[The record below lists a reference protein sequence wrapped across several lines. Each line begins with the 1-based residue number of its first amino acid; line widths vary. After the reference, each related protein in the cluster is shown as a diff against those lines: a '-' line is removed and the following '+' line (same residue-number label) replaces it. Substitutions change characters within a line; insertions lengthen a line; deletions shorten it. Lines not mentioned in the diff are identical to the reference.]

1 MSTEGSINSPD
12 GRESSRS
19 SSAASNFSSTVFNSV
34 SYLGSATVKEPRD
47 ESEVSQIISQ
57 LNEEIQ
63 DGAMTVKVEVPSH
76 YKGAIRLLDGESE
89 IRRFPICQIRCCT
102 CGLRDTKQQNC
113 IAFSFTQKIRT
124 PDQTNQCHVFRCTSA
139 QVEDDDVQNGYSYC
153 PVETNC
159 FKLRKDRKRR
169 VVAVVEH
176 IDGPRELHVRNVFGV
191 LLAAGRY
198 LRESDMQLLDTQH
211 FKRIGNSR
219 AYEIQAPWNPRAR
232 NFEVL
237 NIETPKET
245 RAFMTVAVDMILD
258 GVDESVR
265 FNMECRARVVH
276 QMESFCQVERVP
288 VTERFY
294 MQLLVTDGKAKITS
308 VQSAAQRQRSLELAA
323 NGKMQIEKMP
333 VQLIQPIND
342 DESDSDEPLLSG
354 SGAVNR
360 ECDAEVL
367 EEWRSLLNKWR
378 TDITGRPPELQSL
391 LQSGVPDMLRSEV
404 WTLLSN
410 CDDETLTAAYHSLL
424 EKDCISEPV
433 IRRDIHRTFPAH
445 DFFKETNGKGQES
458 LFNIC
463 KAYSL
468 FDTEVIYCQGI
479 SFLAAALLLHMEEE
493 KAFSCLVKIM
503 FDYELR
509 SLFMQGFETL
519 HLRLFQLEKLI
530 QDYIPHLHRHFLDNN
545 IESHMYASQWFLTLF
560 TAKFPLQ
567 MVFFIIDLFLAE
579 GINTIFHVALALL
592 QDSKNDLLMLDFEG
606 ILKYFR
612 VTLPRKYRTETA
624 ARALINDAVK
634 LKISHKRLAVYE
646 TAYRNA
652 KRIEMESLDPVERLK
667 RDCAAKDATIMRL
680 ERENDDMARELVTSK
695 IDLRH
700 RLDETEDKLENA
712 IAREQKRM
720 TECKDLQDEINVL
733 REQEV
738 LLKETCTSE
747 IDRLQGISDRYERVC
762 SLYEVDRQEF
772 RKKSSSLFS
781 VMSNCPSC
789 SKNAVDLRQFMTNID
804 LPRPSF
810 ENGDVANGRKSQLTP
825 SAIMGENPI
834 KFLMGLI
841 DEYER
846 SLKHVESE
854 LVDTKLALV
863 ESQCQNQGLVHQMA
877 KPPNSEN
884 QWLKKTIS
892 SIREVGMSIKNN
904 TASTPSSETSF
915 Q

>member
-493 KAFSCLVKIM
+493 KSVQ
-503 FDYELR
+503 
-509 SLFMQGFETL
+509 LFGENY
-519 HLRLFQLEKLI
+519 
-530 QDYIPHLHRHFLDNN
+530 DYIPHLHRHFLDNN
-545 IESHMYASQWFLTLF
+545 IESHMYAT
-560 TAKFPLQ
+560 
-567 MVFFIIDLFLAE
+567 E

-747 IDRLQGISDRYERVC
+747 IDRLQGISDRYER
-762 SLYEVDRQEF
+762 
-772 RKKSSSLFS
+772 
-781 VMSNCPSC
+781 
-789 SKNAVDLRQFMTNID
+789 FMTNID